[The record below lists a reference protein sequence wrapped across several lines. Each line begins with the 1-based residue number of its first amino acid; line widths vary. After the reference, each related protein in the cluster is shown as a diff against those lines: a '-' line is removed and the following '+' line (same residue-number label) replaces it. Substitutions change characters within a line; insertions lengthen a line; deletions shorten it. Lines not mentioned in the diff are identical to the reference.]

1 MSGVLL
7 RRLLLSSSR
16 RLERLRPS
24 RNSVTTST
32 GGVVDRPFGGAN
44 YGSAVMVGIF
54 SAPFIY
60 LGSYIGKFFAE
71 KMEEL
76 DVFVPDDDDD
86 DD

>member
-1 MSGVLL
+1 MSGTLF

-16 RLERLRPS
+16 LERLAFRPA
-24 RNSVTTST
+24 RNAVTSST
-32 GGVVDRPFGGAN
+32 GGVLGQPFRGS
-44 YGSAVMVGIF
+44 YGVIKVGIF
-54 SAPFIY
+54 STPFIY
-60 LGSYIGKFFAE
+60 LGAYMGKFFAE